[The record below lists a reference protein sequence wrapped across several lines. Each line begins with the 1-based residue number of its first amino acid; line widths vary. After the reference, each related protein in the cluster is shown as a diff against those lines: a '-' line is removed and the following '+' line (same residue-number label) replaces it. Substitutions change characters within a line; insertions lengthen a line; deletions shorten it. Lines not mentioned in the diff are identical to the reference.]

1 MRKFLL
7 FFAAFLGIAGGTKS
21 FANDV
26 ILTFNKTG
34 QNVANVAVAV
44 EKHGSKV
51 SGADI
56 KATLVNT
63 NFTTF
68 MSGSSDALS
77 RTTNSVLAPK
87 KDTGYGNGLN
97 DKIEYIFK
105 VDGMPNGV
113 KINVA
118 EVDVYA
124 MNSTGAP
131 QPKNGTTVRPFD
143 IEIFMGPNQSTT
155 EKKGGVNDQDICTVT
170 DEDGGLYHKN
180 YIMNTTA
187 YEAPSTMY
195 VKVVLTKKVGGKDGG
210 CFAGIGR
217 IKISENFY
225 SQVVTNIKPYMDAEA
240 DGYFKLTPTGKTAV
254 QDAGYNAN
262 ATYYDEVQYNAMLTA
277 MNANIKLPATGF
289 YYIRNF
295 TESSNYICFS
305 NNTLQHSTAKSDD
318 ANYVVKL
325 IKTETGDK
333 TYKMSLQGKY
343 VGARTAGNTAFPCDI
358 TNEDEAE
365 VFNLGINVGK
375 IGFATFA
382 GQHSNGGGDQA
393 GGLNAGAQGVVN
405 YRYEPANIRSWWTI
419 TDATTIQRD
428 FDESG
433 YLTLNYPFN
442 IEKPSGV
449 EFYDATGIS
458 ANEVTMTVVSGN
470 VLAANHPVIAR
481 RLAGAGT
488 VGFNITT
495 ADGIAKPVASILKG
509 TLGAAAPAPDEASKA
524 YILVGNTAADTR
536 FAKLD
541 EADAVI
547 SANRAYLIFAGGGS
561 VRELGLNFG
570 VTAIKGVAEGVQKQ
584 DSVFD
589 LQGRRVE
596 KPAKGLY
603 IVNGKKV
610 LFNLKS

>member
-34 QNVANVAVAV
+34 QNVTVAV

-51 SGADI
+51 SGAEI
-56 KATLVNT
+56 KATLVWKS
-63 NFTTF
+63 FTTF
-68 MSGSSDALS
+68 MSGSSAALS
-77 RTTNSVLAPK
+77 RTTNSVLAPV

-97 DKIEYIFK
+97 DKIEYLFK
-105 VDGMPNGV
+105 VEGMPSGV

-124 MNSTGAP
+124 MNSTGAS

-143 IEIFMGPNQSTT
+143 IEIFLDSDSITSTT
-155 EKKGGVNDQDICTVT
+155 STTDSYGGVDSVDICTVT
-170 DEDGGLYHKN
+170 DLDGGLYHKN

-210 CFAGIGR
+210 CFAGIGG

-225 SQVVTNIKPYMDAEA
+225 SQVVTNIKPYMDAAA
-240 DGYFKLTPTGKTAV
+240 DEYFKLTPTGKAAV
-254 QDAGYNAN
+254 ETAGYNADT
-262 ATYYDEVQYNAMLTA
+262 TYYDEDHYNAMLDS
-277 MNANIKLPATGF
+277 MNAYIKLPKTGF
-289 YYIRNF
+289 YYIRNC
-295 TESSNYICFS
+295 TEASYIYFS
-305 NNTLQHSTAKSDD
+305 NNTLQHSSDKSGND
-318 ANYVVKL
+318 ANYVVQL
-325 IKTETGDK
+325 IKTDDGDK

-343 VGARTAGNTAFPCDI
+343 VGAQTKGYTAFPCNT
-358 TNEDEAE
+358 TNLADAE

-375 IGFATFA
+375 IGYATFA
-382 GQHSNGGGDQA
+382 GQNSIGSGDQA
-393 GGLNAGAQGVVN
+393 GGMNAGAQGVVN
-405 YRYEPANIRSWWTI
+405 FLYEPANNRSWWAI

-428 FDESG
+428 FDKSG

-442 IEKPSGV
+442 IKKPDGV
-449 EFYDATGIS
+449 EFYDATGVS
-458 ANEVTMTVVSGN
+458 ASDVTMTVVSDN
-470 VLAANHPVIAR
+470 VLAANHPVIAYCS
-481 RLAGAGT
+481 AGAGT
-488 VGFNITT
+488 VTFNITT
-495 ADGIAKPVASILKG
+495 DAGTAKPVNSILEG
-509 TLGAAAPAPDEASKA
+509 TLAPAAPANKSIA
-524 YILVGNTAADTR
+524 YILVGTTAADTR

-541 EADAVI
+541 ENDATI
-547 SANRAYLIFAGGGS
+547 KANRAYLIYPGGSS

-584 DSVFD
+584 DGVFD

-610 LFNLKS
+610 LFN

>member
-7 FFAAFLGIAGGTKS
+7 LFAAFLGIAGGTKS

-26 ILTFNKTG
+26 ILTFNKSG
-34 QNVANVAVAV
+34 QNVTVAV

-56 KATLVNT
+56 KATLVWKS
-63 NFTTF
+63 FTTF
-68 MSGSSDALS
+68 MSGSSAALS
-77 RTTNSVLAPK
+77 RTTNSVLAPV

-97 DKIEYIFK
+97 DKIEYLFK
-105 VDGMPNGV
+105 VEGMPSGV
-113 KINVA
+113 EINVA

-124 MNSTGAP
+124 MNSTGAS
-131 QPKNGTTVRPFD
+131 QPNGGSTKRPFD
-143 IEIFMGPNQSTT
+143 IEIFLDSDSITSTT
-155 EKKGGVNDQDICTVT
+155 STTDSYGGVDSVDICTVT
-170 DEDGGLYHKN
+170 DNDGGLYHKN
-180 YIMNTTA
+180 YNINTTA

-195 VKVVLTKKVGGKDGG
+195 VKVVLTKLVDAKSGG

-217 IKISENFY
+217 IKIGDGLNFY
-225 SQVVTNIKPYMDAEA
+225 SQVVTNIKPYVDAAA
-240 DGYFKLTPTGKTAV
+240 DEYFKLTLTGKTAV
-254 QDAGYNAN
+254 ETAGYNAD
-262 ATYYDEVQYNAMLTA
+262 ATYYDEDQYNAMLDT
-277 MNANIKLPATGF
+277 MNANIKLPETGF

-295 TESSNYICFS
+295 TESSNYIYFS
-305 NNTLQHSTAKSDD
+305 NNTLQHSTPTRISND
-318 ANYVVKL
+318 ANYVVQL
-325 IKTETGDK
+325 IKTGDK

-343 VGARTAGNTAFPCDI
+343 VGAQTAGYTAFPCDI
-358 TNEDEAE
+358 TNLADAE

-375 IGFATFA
+375 IGYATFA
-382 GQHSNGGGDQA
+382 GQNSIGAGDQT
-393 GGLNAGAQGVVN
+393 GGMNAGAQGVVN
-405 YRYEPANIRSWWTI
+405 YRYEPANNRSWWTI
-419 TDATTIQRD
+419 TDATTIERD

-442 IEKPSGV
+442 IERPDGV
-449 EFYDATGIS
+449 VFYDATKVLGTD
-458 ANEVTMTVVSGN
+458 VTMTAVSGDT
-470 VLAANHPVIAR
+470 LAANHPVIAKR
-481 RLAGAGT
+481 QAGAGT
-488 VGFNITT
+488 VKFKITT
-495 ADGIAKPVASILKG
+495 KNGTAKPNDSILKG
-509 TLGAAAPAPDEASKA
+509 TLGAAAPADASIA
-524 YILVGNTAADTR
+524 YILVGTTAADTR

-541 EADAVI
+541 EADATI
-547 SANRAYLIFAGGGS
+547 SANRAYLSYTGGSS

-610 LFNLKS
+610 LFN

>member
-1 MRKFLL
+1 
-7 FFAAFLGIAGGTKS
+7 
-21 FANDV
+21 
-26 ILTFNKTG
+26 
-34 QNVANVAVAV
+34 
-44 EKHGSKV
+44 
-51 SGADI
+51 
-56 KATLVNT
+56 
-63 NFTTF
+63 
-68 MSGSSDALS
+68 
-77 RTTNSVLAPK
+77 VLAPK

-105 VDGMPNGV
+105 VDGMPSGV
-113 KINVA
+113 KIKVA

-124 MNSTGAP
+124 MNSTGAS
-131 QPKNGTTVRPFD
+131 QPNGGSTKRPFD

-170 DEDGGLYHKN
+170 DLDGGLYHKN
-180 YIMNTTA
+180 YIINTTA

-225 SQVVTNIKPYMDAEA
+225 SQVVTNIKPYMDAVA
-240 DGYFKLTPTGKTAV
+240 DEYFKLTPTGKTAV
-254 QDAGYNAN
+254 EAKGYNAD
-262 ATYYDEVQYNAMLTA
+262 ATYYDEDQYNDMLAA
-277 MNANIKLPATGF
+277 MNANIKLPKTGF
-289 YYIRNF
+289 YYISNF
-295 TESSNYICFS
+295 TESSNYIYFS
-305 NNTLQHSTAKSDD
+305 NNTLQHSSAKSGYD

-325 IKTETGDK
+325 IKMETGDK
-333 TYKMSLQGKY
+333 KYKMSLQGKY
-343 VGARTAGNTAFPCDI
+343 VGAQTLGYTAFPCNI
-358 TNEDEAE
+358 TNEDDAE

-382 GQHSNGGGDQA
+382 GQNSIGSGDQA
-393 GGLNAGAQGVVN
+393 GGMNAGAQGVVN
-405 YRYEPANIRSWWTI
+405 FLYEPANIRSWWAI
-419 TDATTIQRD
+419 TDATTIERT

-442 IEKPSGV
+442 IEKPDGV
-449 EFYDATGIS
+449 VFYDATGVS
-458 ANEVTMTVVSGN
+458 DGEVTTKEVSDN
-470 VLAANHPVIAR
+470 VLAANHPVIAYR
-481 RLAGAGT
+481 EAGEGT
-488 VGFNITT
+488 VTFNITT
-495 ADGIAKPVASILKG
+495 EAGTAKDNSILEG
-509 TLGAAAPAPDEASKA
+509 TLGAAAPTDPSKA
-524 YILVGNTAADTR
+524 YILVGTTKKDTR

-541 EADAVI
+541 ENDATI
-547 SANRAYLIFAGGGS
+547 SANRAYLSWAGGGS

-584 DSVFD
+584 DGVFD

-610 LFNLKS
+610 LFN

>member
-34 QNVANVAVAV
+34 QNVTVVV

-51 SGADI
+51 SGGTI
-56 KATLVNT
+56 TATLVNT

-68 MSGSSDALS
+68 MNGSSAALS
-77 RTTNSVLAPK
+77 RTTNSVLAPVIN
-87 KDTGYGNGLN
+87 TGYGNGLYST
-97 DKIEYIFK
+97 IEYLFK
-105 VDGMPNGV
+105 VEGMPSGV
-113 KINVA
+113 EINEA

-124 MNSTGAP
+124 MNSTGAS
-131 QPKNGTTVRPFD
+131 QPNGGSTVRPFD
-143 IEIFMGPNQSTT
+143 IEIFLGSSDATT
-155 EKKGGVNDQDICTVT
+155 EKKGGVSNQDICTVT
-170 DEDGGLYHKN
+170 DYDGGLYHKN
-180 YIMNTTA
+180 YKINTTA

-195 VKVVLTKKVGGKDGG
+195 VKVVLTKKVDAKQG

-217 IKISENFY
+217 IKISDGLNFY
-225 SQVVTNIKPYMDAEA
+225 SQVATNIKPYVDAAA
-240 DGYFKLTPTGKTAV
+240 DEYFKLTPTGKDAV
-254 QDAGYNAN
+254 EAAGYNAN
-262 ATYYDEVQYNAMLTA
+262 TIYYDEDQYKAMLDSL
-277 MNANIKLPATGF
+277 NAYIKLPKTGF

-295 TESSNYICFS
+295 TESSNYIYFS
-305 NNTLQHSTAKSDD
+305 NNTLQHSAAKSDYD
-318 ANYVVKL
+318 ANYVVQL
-325 IKTETGDK
+325 IKTGDK

-343 VGARTAGNTAFPCDI
+343 VGAQTEGYTAFPCDI
-358 TNEDEAE
+358 TNLADAE

-375 IGFATFA
+375 IGYATFA
-382 GQHSNGGGDQA
+382 GQNSIGSGDQA

-405 YRYEPANIRSWWTI
+405 YQYAPANNRSWWTI
-419 TDATTIQRD
+419 TPATSIERT

-442 IEKPSGV
+442 IEKPDGV
-449 EFYDATGIS
+449 VFYDATDVSGS
-458 ANEVTMTVVSGN
+458 DVTMTEVSGN
-470 VLAANHPVIAR
+470 KLAANHPVIAYR
-481 RLAGAGT
+481 SAGAGKVT
-488 VGFNITT
+488 FNITT
-495 ADGIAKPVASILKG
+495 ADGTAKPGNSILYG
-509 TLGAAAPAPDEASKA
+509 TLAPAEPTDASKA
-524 YILVGNTAADTR
+524 YILVGNTAANTR

-541 EADAVI
+541 ESNATIA
-547 SANRAYLIFAGGGS
+547 ANRAYLSYSSGGS

-570 VTAIKGVAEGVQKQ
+570 VTAIKGVTEGVQKQ
-584 DSVFD
+584 DGVFD

-610 LFNLKS
+610 LFN

>member
-34 QNVANVAVAV
+34 QNVTVAV

-51 SGADI
+51 SGATI
-56 KATLVNT
+56 TATLVST
-63 NFTTF
+63 NFNKF
-68 MSGSSDALS
+68 MSGSSAALS
-77 RTTNSVLAPK
+77 RTTKSVLAPV

-124 MNSTGAP
+124 MNSTGAS

-170 DEDGGLYHKN
+170 DEDGELYHKN

-195 VKVVLTKKVGGKDGG
+195 VKVVLTKKVDAG
-210 CFAGIGR
+210 CFAGIGS

-225 SQVVTNIKPYMDAEA
+225 SQVVTNIKPYMDAAA
-240 DGYFKLTPTGKTAV
+240 DEYFKLTPTGKTAV
-254 QDAGYNAN
+254 EAKGYDAD
-262 ATYYDEVQYNAMLTA
+262 ATYYDEDQYNAMLDA
-277 MNANIKLPATGF
+277 MNANIKLPETGF

-382 GQHSNGGGDQA
+382 GQNSNGGGDQA
-393 GGLNAGAQGVVN
+393 GGMNAGAQGVVN
-405 YRYEPANIRSWWTI
+405 YRYEPANNRSWWTI

-428 FDESG
+428 FDKSG

-442 IEKPSGV
+442 IERPDGV
-449 EFYDATGIS
+449 KFYDATDVS
-458 ANEVTMTVVSGN
+458 ASGVTMTEVSGN
-470 VLAANHPVIAR
+470 VLAANHPVIAYR
-481 RLAGAGT
+481 SAGAGD
-488 VGFNITT
+488 VAFNITT
-495 ADGIAKPVASILKG
+495 AAGTAKPVNSILEG
-509 TLGAAAPAPDEASKA
+509 TLGAAAPAPAEASKA
-524 YILVGNTAADTR
+524 YILVGTTTEDTR

-541 EADAVI
+541 ESNATIA
-547 SANRAYLIFAGGGS
+547 ANRAYLIHSSGGS

-610 LFNLKS
+610 LFN

>member
-34 QNVANVAVAV
+34 QNVTVAV
-44 EKHGSKV
+44 EKNGSKV
-51 SGADI
+51 SGAEI
-56 KATLVNT
+56 KATLVNKS
-63 NFTTF
+63 FSTF
-68 MSGSSDALS
+68 MSGSSTALS
-77 RTTNSVLAPK
+77 RTMNSVLAP
-87 KDTGYGNGLN
+87 TGYGNGM
-97 DKIEYIFK
+97 DSKIEYLFK
-105 VDGMPNGV
+105 VEGMPSGV

-124 MNSTGAP
+124 MNSTGAS

-143 IEIFMGPNQSTT
+143 IEIFLGSTESTT
-155 EKKGGVNDQDICTVT
+155 DSNGGVKDQDICTVT

-195 VKVVLTKKVGGKDGG
+195 VKVVLTKKVDAG

-225 SQVVTNIKPYMDAEA
+225 SQVVTNIKPYMDAAA
-240 DGYFKLTPTGKTAV
+240 DEYFKLTPTGKTAV
-254 QDAGYNAN
+254 ETAGYDAD
-262 ATYYDEVQYNAMLTA
+262 ATYYDEDKYNAMLDS
-277 MNANIKLPATGF
+277 MNANIKLPKTGF

-295 TESSNYICFS
+295 TESSNYIYFS
-305 NNTLQHSTAKSDD
+305 NNTLQHSSAKSGND
-318 ANYVVKL
+318 ANYVVQL
-325 IKTETGDK
+325 IKKGDK

-343 VGARTAGNTAFPCDI
+343 VGAQTAGYTAFPCNT
-358 TNEDEAE
+358 TNLDDAE

-405 YRYEPANIRSWWTI
+405 YRYEPANNRSWWTI
-419 TDATTIQRD
+419 TDATTIERD

-442 IEKPSGV
+442 IERPDGV
-449 EFYDATGIS
+449 KFYDATDVSGS
-458 ANEVTMTVVSGN
+458 DVTMTEVSCD
-470 VLAANHPVIAR
+470 VLAANNPVIAR

-495 ADGIAKPVASILKG
+495 TNGTVKPGTSILEG
-509 TLGAAAPAPDEASKA
+509 TLGAAAPTYPSKA

-541 EADAVI
+541 ESKATIA
-547 SANRAYLIFAGGGS
+547 ANRAYLSYSFGGG
-561 VRELGLNFG
+561 VRELGLNFA
-570 VTAIKGVAEGVQKQ
+570 VTGIDKAKANAQTQGI
-584 DSVFD
+584 FD

-610 LFNLKS
+610 LFN

>member
-34 QNVANVAVAV
+34 QNVENVAVVV

-51 SGADI
+51 SGATI

-77 RTTNSVLAPK
+77 RTTKSVLAPV

-97 DKIEYIFK
+97 SKIEYLFK

-143 IEIFMGPNQSTT
+143 IEIFLDSDSITSTTSTT

-187 YEAPSTMY
+187 YEAPNTMY
-195 VKVVLTKKVGGKDGG
+195 VKVVLTKKVDAG
-210 CFAGIGR
+210 CFAGIGS

-225 SQVVTNIKPYMDAEA
+225 SQVVTNIKPYMDAAA
-240 DGYFKLTPTGKTAV
+240 DEYFKLTPTGKTAV
-254 QDAGYNAN
+254 EKAGYKADT
-262 ATYYDEVQYNAMLTA
+262 TYYDEDQYNAMLDS
-277 MNANIKLPATGF
+277 MNANIKLPKTGF

-295 TESSNYICFS
+295 TEASNYIYFS
-305 NNTLQHSTAKSDD
+305 NNTLQHSSAKSGYD

-325 IKTETGDK
+325 IKTGDK
-333 TYKMSLQGKY
+333 KYKMSLQGKY
-343 VGARTAGNTAFPCDI
+343 VGAQTAGYKAFPCDI

-375 IGFATFA
+375 IGYATFA
-382 GQHSNGGGDQA
+382 GQHSNGSGDQA
-393 GGLNAGAQGVVN
+393 GGMNAGAQGVVN
-405 YRYEPANIRSWWTI
+405 YRYEPANNRSWWTI
-419 TDATTIQRD
+419 TPATSIERT

-442 IEKPSGV
+442 IQKPSGV

-458 ANEVTMTVVSGN
+458 SGEVTMTEVGGN
-470 VLAANHPVIAR
+470 VLAANHPVIAYR
-481 RLAGAGT
+481 SEKAGT
-488 VGFNITT
+488 VAFNITT
-495 ADGIAKPVASILKG
+495 ADGTAKPGTSILEG
-509 TLGAAAPAPDEASKA
+509 TLAPASPANASTA
-524 YILVGNTAADTR
+524 YILVGTTTADTR

-547 SANRAYLIFAGGGS
+547 SANRAYLSYAGGGS

-610 LFNLKS
+610 LFN